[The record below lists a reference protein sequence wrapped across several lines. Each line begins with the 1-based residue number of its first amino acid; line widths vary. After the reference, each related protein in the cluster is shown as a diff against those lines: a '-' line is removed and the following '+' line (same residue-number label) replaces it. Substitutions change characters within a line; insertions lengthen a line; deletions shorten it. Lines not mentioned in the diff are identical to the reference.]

1 MASLNV
7 ARHFLCVYFWLHC
20 LCKSGETLGFG
31 VTVGNDSR
39 VSRVIVI
46 VRVTVVVAAA
56 YRPLVFNMPVV
67 SCFELLFVS
76 RNQFLSFLI
85 LNCIY

>member
-7 ARHFLCVYFWLHC
+7 ARHFLCVYFRLHC
-20 LCKSGETLGFG
+20 LCKSGEKLGFG

-39 VSRVIVI
+39 VSRVIVM

-67 SCFELLFVS
+67 SCVLKFCSCPEI
-76 RNQFLSFLI
+76 SF
-85 LNCIY
+85 YHFSF